1 MLQLIDLVFNK
12 HNDCATN
19 KPPYRMPVLTPRELQ
34 VLSAIAQGVQPGR
47 LARQLGLHVKTISSH
62 KCTAMRKLGFSR
74 NHELYHWLSR
84 QGGLVK
90 NPINTRGSA
99 PVTVPMNPSGKD
111 HQAFT
116 LRQDLLAHEQQ
127 LARQRVELESLR
139 QEVTALRKGKLSL
152 PVVNAPIMSDQQQLQ
167 QWVVGLGDA

>member
-1 MLQLIDLVFNK
+1 
-12 HNDCATN
+12 
-19 KPPYRMPVLTPRELQ
+19 
-34 VLSAIAQGVQPGR
+34 
-47 LARQLGLHVKTISSH
+47 
-62 KCTAMRKLGFSR
+62 
-74 NHELYHWLSR
+74 
-84 QGGLVK
+84 
-90 NPINTRGSA
+90 
-99 PVTVPMNPSGKD
+99 MNPSGKD